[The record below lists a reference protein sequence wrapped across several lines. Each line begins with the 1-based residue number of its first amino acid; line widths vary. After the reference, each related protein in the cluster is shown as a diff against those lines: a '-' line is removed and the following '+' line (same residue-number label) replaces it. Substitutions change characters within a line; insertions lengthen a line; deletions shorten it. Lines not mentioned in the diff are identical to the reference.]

1 MVWSFQSLN
10 HEMQSLKIDID
21 RCYESIDIAKQ
32 TIQEME
38 DDLKQCAYNYLR
50 EIYQRSQGRY
60 KKIQQDSKM
69 EKRSFGNNES
79 TIKGTEI
86 YIMMPHFIPPDLMI
100 ITVIIILLFSF
111 TL

>member
-1 MVWSFQSLN
+1 M
-10 HEMQSLKIDID
+10 K
-21 RCYESIDIAKQ
+21 
-32 TIQEME
+32 T
-38 DDLKQCAYNYLR
+38 
-50 EIYQRSQGRY
+50 
-60 KKIQQDSKM
+60 KKIITSIAFAFALIFGSTVMAQDSKM

-86 YIMMPHFIPPDLMI
+86 HIMMPHFIPPDLMI